1 LGVIP
6 PNFIV
11 DLARESMSDYL
22 GLGSIEPP
30 SVDARQLRV
39 YTHLDGALGQLEGL
53 SPEQAGGFR
62 EVALHEIEASF
73 VPALLTLN
81 DHLDHLATIATPDAG
96 AWKLPQGEEYYA
108 HMLRLETSTDLTPA
122 EIHELGLEEVARIQA
137 EMREILLGLGYAEEA
152 SFRELMDRAVTEGG
166 WFDISTQAGKD
177 QYIATIEVAIDR
189 AEQAADAVFELRPTG
204 KVIVIGGPTGGYYVP
219 GAPDGSRP
227 GSYHVSLEGQWRP
240 RYSMPTVAY
249 HETAP
254 GHHFQIAIA
263 QELDLP
269 FPRRDIR
276 FTAYTEGWAMYAERL
291 AWELGL
297 YDDDPYGN
305 LGRLQYELLRA
316 VRLVTDTGIH
326 ALRWSREQAQAYMDQ
341 AMGAQPGRFSY
352 EVDRYVVMPAQAT
365 AYKVGMLKM
374 LELRQRAMDRLGD
387 QFDIKQFHNVVL
399 GNGSLP
405 LDMLEQ
411 VVDEYIESVMGDGS

>member
-1 LGVIP
+1 
-6 PNFIV
+6 
-11 DLARESMSDYL
+11 
-22 GLGSIEPP
+22 
-30 SVDARQLRV
+30 
-39 YTHLDGALGQLEGL
+39 
-53 SPEQAGGFR
+53 
-62 EVALHEIEASF
+62 
-73 VPALLTLN
+73 
-81 DHLDHLATIATPDAG
+81 
-96 AWKLPQGEEYYA
+96 
-108 HMLRLETSTDLTPA
+108 
-122 EIHELGLEEVARIQA
+122 
-137 EMREILLGLGYAEEA
+137 
-152 SFRELMDRAVTEGG
+152 
-166 WFDISTQAGKD
+166 
-177 QYIATIEVAIDR
+177 
-189 AEQAADAVFELRPTG
+189 
-204 KVIVIGGPTGGYYVP
+204 
-219 GAPDGSRP
+219 
-227 GSYHVSLEGQWRP
+227 
-240 RYSMPTVAY
+240 MPTVAY

-326 ALRWSREQAQAYMDQ
+326 AMRWSREQAQAYIDQ

-365 AYKVGMLKM
+365 AYKVGMLKI

-387 QFDIKQFHNVVL
+387 EFDIKQFHNVVL
-399 GNGSLP
+399 GSGSLP
-405 LDMLEQ
+405 LGMLER
-411 VVDEYIESVMGDGS
+411 VVDEYIESELRDNS